1 MKIAFLIFNHRSP
14 EQLLRLLATLRRQ
27 LPDSPLVV
35 HHDKFRA
42 ELSASALESLGN
54 THLLTSDK
62 PIVWGDWS
70 LVEAYWRSLTWIST
84 NIEFD
89 WLVVLSAQDYPIKPL
104 AALGEYLASTGA
116 GALVDAMPIGDLP
129 TPGLR
134 RITRRRFLYQYRPAR
149 ELWPAARIS
158 ERLWGSLRQST
169 ALLADVL
176 NNSQPYFKIYRY
188 PDRMPWRFGHRAS
201 STPFSPDWPC
211 WFGSAWFGLSKG
223 VVRYINAFV
232 QNNPEYV
239 AYYERTIC
247 PDESVTATIICNA
260 PGIHVERTALHF
272 VRWSRPQSGHPDILG
287 IGDLPEL
294 SATPAFFARKFDLAI
309 DSDILDRLDELSQ

>member
-1 MKIAFLIFNHRSP
+1 MKIAFLIFNHRGP

-42 ELSASALESLGN
+42 ELSASELEPLGN
-54 THLLTSDK
+54 AHLLTSDK
-62 PIVWGDWS
+62 PIVWGDLS
-70 LVEAYWRSLTWIST
+70 LVEACWRSLTWMT
-84 NIEFD
+84 ANIEFD

-104 AALGEYLASTGA
+104 AGLGKYIAATGA
-116 GALVDAMPIGDLP
+116 GALVDATPIGELP
-129 TPGLR
+129 TAGLR
-134 RITRRRFLYQYRPAR
+134 KITRRRFLYQYGPAR

-158 ERLWGSLRQST
+158 ERLWANLRQGT
-169 ALLADVL
+169 ALFADVL
-176 NNSQPYFKIYRY
+176 NNSQQYFKIYRY
-188 PDRMPWRFGHRAS
+188 PDRMPWRIGRRAS

-211 WFGSAWFGLSKG
+211 WFGSVWFGLSAEA
-223 VVRYINAFV
+223 VRYINTFV

-260 PGIHVERTALHF
+260 PGIHVEPTALHF
-272 VRWSRPQSGHPDILG
+272 VRWTRPQSGHPDILG
-287 IGDLPEL
+287 IADLPEL
-294 SATPAFFARKFDLAI
+294 LASPAFFARKFDAAI
-309 DSDILDRLDELSQ
+309 DSDVLDRLDELIQ